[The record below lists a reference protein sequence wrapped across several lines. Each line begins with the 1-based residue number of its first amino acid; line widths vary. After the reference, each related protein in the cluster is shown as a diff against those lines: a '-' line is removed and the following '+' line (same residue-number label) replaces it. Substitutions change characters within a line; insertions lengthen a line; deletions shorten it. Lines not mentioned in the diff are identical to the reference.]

1 MTERSRKFLFAY
13 LTCAII
19 FALNAIAMFDGG
31 DIRFHSVMIVLVI
44 IAAIAVFRD
53 SRG

>member
-13 LTCAII
+13 LTCAVV
-19 FALNAIAMFDGG
+19 FALNAVAMFDGG
-31 DIRFHSVMIVLVI
+31 DVHFHSAMIVLVI

-53 SRG
+53 SRR